1 VNAACVP
8 GRGAVG
14 NGARPTK
21 NDTRAPCRQRFCA
34 SNQNGPLTRPLL
46 AVLLDTDVRTVPA
59 QPPQAATCLARDLR
73 AEKRRSPACG
83 GAVELRLE
91 GVAGESEITGCVRKG
106 QRMPDA
112 GWPRSARYRG
122 KVAAVGSVHSD
133 DGATHADPTQRGAS
147 TPERS
152 FPRSDCVED
161 GRSAP
166 ARAWGGGALRDEQL
180 PGADWVVRDD
190 VSHTPAVP
198 LEIAPLILRV
208 TSSCSGRPDA
218 KPRVHRTG
226 SPHSRGSAVWSVSS
240 TCLRTLSSLSRSR
253 PGS

>member
-133 DGATHADPTQRGAS
+133 DGATHADPLSVA
-147 TPERS
+147 
-152 FPRSDCVED
+152 PRRRNDHSPVRIVWRTVD
-161 GRSAP
+161 R
-166 ARAWGGGALRDEQL
+166 LL
-180 PGADWVVRDD
+180 PGPGAAARF
-190 VSHTPAVP
+190 
-198 LEIAPLILRV
+198 V
-208 TSSCSGRPDA
+208 TSSSRAPIGSCGTMSVTRP
-218 KPRVHRTG
+218 P
-226 SPHSRGSAVWSVSS
+226 
-240 TCLRTLSSLSRSR
+240 SRSKSR
-253 PGS
+253 R